1 MGDRIADKTTCS
13 DCGCELSELTCVCTK
28 CGSKKKTFHLSVYEK
43 ITVREG
49 VGMKVKRLGE
59 KKPYFES
66 LNIPSLFVRINK
78 IVNRIRIID
87 RENDR
92 YKEVVS
98 QYEDGEII
106 HECDEKLSD
115 HKGHGSAKKAGKK

>member
-1 MGDRIADKTTCS
+1 MADKTTCS
-13 DCGCELSELTCVCTK
+13 DCGYELSELTCICPK
-28 CGSKKKTFHLSVYEK
+28 CASKKKTFHLSVHEK
-43 ITVREG
+43 VTVREG
-49 VGMKVKRLGE
+49 IGMKVKRLGE

-66 LNIPSLFVRINK
+66 LNIPSLFVRMNK

-98 QYEDGEII
+98 HYDDGEII
-106 HECDEKLSD
+106 HQYDEKLSD
-115 HKGHGSAKKAGKK
+115 HKGHGSAKKAKEK